1 MTSSQKV
8 MDSDTISSTCPGFLG
23 LKKDAERVRILI
35 RGKMKNKT
43 TSVSIILFFSALMM
57 LVSCQQQKAE
67 WKGTI
72 EEVNGV
78 TVVKNPKEPMY
89 GEDVFRLEEEL
100 SIGEAEGREEYMFSP
115 IRSIAVDEEERIYV
129 LETRGALVKVFDK
142 YGEYLRTIGRRGQGP
157 GELNVPLTLSI
168 TNDNKI
174 AVEDFM
180 RGITIYSPEGEF
192 IKSLSSARYFTVGA
206 IADSWGNVI
215 ARTRIRDAER
225 TGWELKR
232 FDPNLEHPK
241 TLMTITSLRSDSI
254 EVFSP
259 NLFWQAGI
267 DGNVVVGY
275 SKDYELQIFDSEG
288 ELIKKI
294 IKDYDPVEISQ
305 NQIEERIKEIPSDRK
320 LDIPKFYCAFQRF
333 TVDDEG
339 KIFVQTYEKTEGEEG
354 FYYDV
359 FDYEGRFFVKIPLKI
374 GPRVWKKSKLYSVE
388 EDEDGYQYIKRYK
401 VTWKY

>member
-1 MTSSQKV
+1 MKS
-8 MDSDTISSTCPGFLG
+8 
-23 LKKDAERVRILI
+23 
-35 RGKMKNKT
+35 KNK
-43 TSVSIILFFSALMM
+43 VLSIVLLFLLIIIF
-57 LVSCQQQKAE
+57 VSCQKQKAK

-78 TVVKNPKEPMY
+78 TVVKNPIEPMY
-89 GEDVFRLEEEL
+89 GEDVFSLEEEL

-129 LETRGALVKVFDK
+129 LETRGALVKVFNKD
-142 YGEYLRTIGRRGQGP
+142 GEYLRTIGRRGQGP

-180 RGITIYSPEGEF
+180 RGITFYSPEGEF

-206 IADSWGNVI
+206 IADSWGNIV
-215 ARTRIRDAER
+215 ARTRISDAEK
-225 TGWELKR
+225 TSYELKR
-232 FDPNLEHPK
+232 FDSNLEHPK

-259 NLFWQAGI
+259 NLFWQAGR

-275 SKDYELQIFDSEG
+275 SQDYELQIFDSEG
-288 ELIKKI
+288 ELVKKI

-305 NQIEERIKEIPSDRK
+305 SQIEERTKVIPSDSK

-339 KIFVQTYEKTEGEEG
+339 KIFVQTYEKTEDEEG

-359 FDYEGRFFVKIPLKI
+359 FDSSGKFMAKIPLKI
-374 GPRVWKKSKLYSVE
+374 RPRVWKKKKLYSIE
-388 EDEDGYQYIKRYK
+388 EDEEGYQYIKRYK